1 MQPPLGWCL
10 MEAAAVVGYDPCGAA
25 WPSRFYPEAARFAN
39 DVIGLAVFLLDLRPT
54 PQYPTS
60 LFVAAQ
66 SRILPRP
73 TGARGSSTK

>member
-54 PQYPTS
+54 PQYPDFAFRS
-60 LFVAAQ
+60 SSIPDLAPPNW
-66 SRILPRP
+66 RPRFID
-73 TGARGSSTK
+73 